1 MSREVLDRPGGSQLF
16 TLELPFAGV
25 ADGRPGF
32 GLEVDDALV
41 VIGVSENS
49 TARESSV
56 RVCYVKSCFRDSV
69 ESEFAVDNFSLHKCC
84 GRLRE
89 ACGSTQ

>member
-1 MSREVLDRPGGSQLF
+1 MVSK
-16 TLELPFAGV
+16 LPIIWKQTV

-56 RVCYVKSCFRDSV
+56 RVCYVKSRFRDSV
-69 ESEFAVDNFSLHKCC
+69 EKSEFAVS
-84 GRLRE
+84 
-89 ACGSTQ
+89 